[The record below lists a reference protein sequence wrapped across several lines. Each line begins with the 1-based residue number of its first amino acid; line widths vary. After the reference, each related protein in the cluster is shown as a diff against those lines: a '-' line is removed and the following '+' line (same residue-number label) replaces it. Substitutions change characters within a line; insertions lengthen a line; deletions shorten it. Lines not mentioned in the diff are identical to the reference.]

1 MARLIKSM
9 LYQGMPESQ
18 QLRYLTYLPSL
29 RKWREMHSG
38 SYPVYSDRE
47 TLYEYINNEAL
58 GNREIDYLE
67 FGVYKG
73 ESLMK
78 WVELNSKPGS
88 RFHGFDTFTWLP
100 EDWHKFSKTVKERA
114 FDVGGYSES
123 G

>member
-1 MARLIKSM
+1 
-9 LYQGMPESQ
+9 
-18 QLRYLTYLPSL
+18 
-29 RKWREMHSG
+29 MHSG
-38 SYPVYSDRE
+38 SYPVFPDCE

-88 RFHGFDTFTWLP
+88 RLGL
-100 EDWHKFSKTVKERA
+100 A
-114 FDVGGYSES
+114 
-123 G
+123 